1 MLITRHGGGS
11 HYVRP
16 DRVMRTG
23 VLTSIYGY
31 QPDADV
37 QAVAHQFAYGPPS
50 GTIYASGGTTSASS
64 SGLSGPGFFSRIGLW
79 FKAKSNEARAR
90 RFMSSGLGA
99 PLAPAFTEGQ
109 MIAPQ
114 IATQVQML
122 ARLAPTD
129 GGGPMSAAYA
139 AATRR
144 LNSFYRAG

>member
-1 MLITRHGGGS
+1 M
-11 HYVRP
+11 VRP

-37 QAVAHQFAYGPPS
+37 QAVAQSFAYGPPS
-50 GTIYASGGTTSASS
+50 GTIFASGGTTSIPLA
-64 SGLSGPGFFSRIGLW
+64 GLRGPGPFARFGLW
-79 FKAKSNEARAR
+79 IKAKWNEGKAR
-90 RFMSSGLGA
+90 RFMMNGLGA
-99 PLAPAFTEGQ
+99 PLAPQFSEGQ

-114 IATQVQML
+114 IATQIQML

-144 LNSFYRAG
+144 LNSYYRAG

>member
-11 HYVRP
+11 HFVRP

-37 QAVAHQFAYGPPS
+37 QAVAQQFAYGPPS
-50 GTIYASGGTTSASS
+50 GTIMASGGTTTVPLA
-64 SGLSGPGFFSRIGLW
+64 GLRGPGPIARLGLRI
-79 FKAKSNEARAR
+79 KAAWNERKARK
-90 RFMSSGLGA
+90 FMQSGMGA

-114 IATQVQML
+114 IATQIQML
-122 ARLAPTD
+122 SRLAPTE
-129 GGGPMSAAYA
+129 GGGPMDAAHA

-144 LNSFYRAG
+144 MNSYYRAG

>member
-23 VLTSIYGY
+23 VLTSIFGY

-37 QAVAHQFAYGPPS
+37 QAVAQQFAYGPPS
-50 GTIYASGGTTSASS
+50 GTIYASGGTTSVSL
-64 SGLSGPGFFSRIGLW
+64 SGLHGPGPLARLGLRI
-79 FKAKSNEARAR
+79 KAAWNERKARK
-90 RFMSSGLGA
+90 FMASGMGA

-114 IATQVQML
+114 MATQMQML